1 MGFEDQ
7 EPGAAGQRPMSAEEH
22 PNYAA
27 QVEREEQQKRDDD
40 AARHAEFN
48 AHPHTRLTALAA
60 DLGTKRVDLHDR
72 IGALH
77 RVLAGVIGLALTHT
91 PPPRQEK
98 TDGQG
103 WQDESARGS

>member
-1 MGFEDQ
+1 MTEQ
-7 EPGAAGQRPMSAEEH
+7 EPAAVAQREGLSDGEVRKH
-22 PNYAA
+22 
-27 QVEREEQQKRDDD
+27 ERI
-40 AARHAEFN
+40 AEFN

-91 PPPRQEK
+91 PPPRSLEEP
-98 TDGQG
+98 
-103 WQDESARGS
+103 DEVG